1 MSAEDSTPKPTV
13 DDPDRDVNA
22 NDDQRTDRSHEKS
35 EAMEGNQAPAS
46 GASEVPNE
54 AEPVP
59 DSLGAEAGLRDLMK
73 QAFAEETDDE
83 SSVDV
88 LQGFQRKLRDR
99 SGGKFYRDGWSTSRH
114 PPFATY
120 FITSLMM
127 LAVIAVIYAILT
139 PLAGDPIPKSP
150 EPKPVR
156 VIAP

>member
-1 MSAEDSTPKPTV
+1 MSAEDSNPKSTGS
-13 DDPDRDVNA
+13 DETER
-22 NDDQRTDRSHEKS
+22 
-35 EAMEGNQAPAS
+35 G
-46 GASEVPNE
+46 
-54 AEPVP
+54 P
-59 DSLGAEAGLRDLMK
+59 DSRGDEGGLRDLMK
-73 QAFAEETDDE
+73 QAFADDSDDE

-88 LQGFQRKLRDR
+88 LQGVQRKLRDR

-114 PPFATY
+114 PPFSTY